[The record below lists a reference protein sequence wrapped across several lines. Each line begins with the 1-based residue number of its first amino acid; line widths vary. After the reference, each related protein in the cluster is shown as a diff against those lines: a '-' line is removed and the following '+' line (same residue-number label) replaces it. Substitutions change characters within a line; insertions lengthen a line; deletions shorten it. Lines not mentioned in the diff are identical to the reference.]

1 MLGLYT
7 RHRPYFGMSVFLPTT
22 PIRVAVI
29 EDEAILRQG
38 IVERITSDARFTC
51 QDVYAS
57 AEDLLLCPDLH
68 VIDVFLIDI
77 KLPGMSGIA
86 VIDKLRRM
94 NVPGQVLM
102 LTNFDDDEHVRTA
115 ILAGARGYLLK
126 TTPAP
131 LLLDALEEIHIG
143 GAPMNASVARLILDY
158 IAELPKPS
166 ALAALTDRERDVLAL
181 LAERKQYKEIA
192 EDLFMGLETVRSH
205 VRGIYSKL
213 NIHTRFEAEEIYRR
227 HNSA

>member
-1 MLGLYT
+1 M
-7 RHRPYFGMSVFLPTT
+7 
-22 PIRVAVI
+22 
-29 EDEAILRQG
+29 
-38 IVERITSDARFTC
+38 
-51 QDVYAS
+51 
-57 AEDLLLCPDLH
+57 CPDLH

-131 LLLDALEEIHIG
+131 RLLDALEEIHIG
-143 GAPMNASVARLILDY
+143 CAPMNASVARLILDY

-166 ALAALTDRERDVLAL
+166 ALAALTDRERDERDVLAL

-227 HNSA
+227 HSNQ